1 MLNIESHV
9 AGPFAVNSLI
19 VWCERTLQAAI
30 FDAPGE
36 TENLIERITS
46 RGLHPVCLVN
56 THGHCDHILANREIK
71 EHFGVPLLIHP
82 KDRPMLAD
90 PARNL
95 SLFLG
100 ESVISP
106 DADGTLDEDE
116 ALIVGEC
123 ELQVKHV
130 PGHSPGSLVFH
141 YPGFVVCGDTLFAG
155 GIGRTDFPDS
165 NERDL
170 LENIRSK
177 LFTLPD
183 QTVVYPG
190 HGPTTTIGEERRS
203 NPFVRA

>member
-1 MLNIESHV
+1 MLKIESQV
-9 AGPFAVNSLI
+9 AGSFAVNSVI

-36 TENLIERITS
+36 TEDLIERIAS
-46 RGLHPVCLVN
+46 RGLYPVCLVN
-56 THGHCDHILANREIK
+56 THGHCDHILANREVK
-71 EHFGVPLLIHP
+71 EHFGIPLLIHP
-82 KDRPMLAD
+82 KDRPMLSD

-95 SLFLG
+95 SMFLG

-106 DADGTLDEDE
+106 DADG
-116 ALIVGEC
+116 ALGEGDVLAVGEC

-130 PGHSPGSLVFH
+130 PGHSPGSLVFYH
-141 YPGFVVCGDTLFAG
+141 PGFVISGDTLFAG

-170 LENIRSK
+170 LEHIRTK

-183 QTVVYPG
+183 ETVVYPG